1 MLTSLLIK
9 NYAII
14 ESVELHLNDGLII
27 ITGETGA
34 GKSIIVGA
42 LQLIMGKRADLK
54 ALYDKNKKCIVEG
67 VFNIKDDNLQA
78 TFAEYDLEYDD
89 ELIIRREI
97 SASGKSRAFINDTPT
112 NLSVLAKVSSRLIDL
127 HQQFDTLEIHEA
139 SHQIDVVDTM
149 AGTHKQLAK
158 YKSLYSKYQSCRKDL
173 EEAERKIAEG
183 EKELDYIKFQLEE
196 FDTIELTAGEQEPL
210 EQEMSTLENAEEIET
225 ILSQIVHRI
234 SESDQNLLDEL
245 QDQVKSLNQIT
256 KYNTELS
263 SLSDRL
269 IATREELQDIANDLE
284 GINEQTEHN
293 PEKLTEISQRLD
305 VIYRL
310 QRKHQVQ
317 SVDELIDIKEG
328 LSKNYAAY
336 ADSDNYIS
344 NLKTE
349 LADSLAGATAE
360 AAKISAK
367 RQKIVPT
374 VEKKIKAFL
383 KELAMPHA
391 SLKIDL
397 QPAKE
402 LSVYGMDKIEFLFS
416 ANQGSTPMPLKKV
429 ASGGELSRLNLS
441 LKNLVADQMNLPTL
455 IFDEIDIGISGEVAQ
470 RMGSILSDLGSKHQ
484 VIVITHSPQ
493 VASNADTH
501 LLVYKRTAN
510 NSTHT
515 AIKSLEHT
523 DRVQEIAK
531 MLSGDPPTKSAILN
545 AEELINHT

>member
-54 ALYDKNKKCIVEG
+54 VLYDKNKKCIVEG

-245 QDQVKSLNQIT
+245 QDQVKSLVQIS
-256 KYNTELS
+256 KYNPELS

>member
-54 ALYDKNKKCIVEG
+54 VLYDKNKKCIVEG

>member
-54 ALYDKNKKCIVEG
+54 VLYDKNKKCIVEG

-78 TFAEYDLEYDD
+78 SFAEYDLEYDD

-245 QDQVKSLNQIT
+245 QDQVKSLIQIS
-256 KYNTELS
+256 KYNPELS

>member
-54 ALYDKNKKCIVEG
+54 VLYDKNKKCIVEG

-173 EEAERKIAEG
+173 EEAKRKIAEG

-245 QDQVKSLNQIT
+245 QDQVKSLIQIS
-256 KYNTELS
+256 KYNPELS

>member
-54 ALYDKNKKCIVEG
+54 VLYDKYKKCIVEG

-245 QDQVKSLNQIT
+245 QDQVKSLIQIS
-256 KYNTELS
+256 KYNPELS

>member
-14 ESVELHLNDGLII
+14 ESVELSLNDGLII

-34 GKSIIVGA
+34 GKSIIIGA

-54 ALYDKNKKCIVEG
+54 VLYNKDKKCIVEG
-67 VFNIKDDNLQA
+67 VFDIKDDNLRA
-78 TFAEYDLEYDD
+78 TFAEHDLEYDD

-112 NLSVLAKVSSRLIDL
+112 TLSVLGQIASRLIDL

-139 SHQIDVVDTM
+139 SHQVDLVDTM
-149 AGTHKQLAK
+149 AETHKQLTK
-158 YKSLYSKYQSCRKDL
+158 YKALYSKYQSGKKEL
-173 EEAERKIAEG
+173 EEVKQKIAEG

-196 FDTIELTAGEQEPL
+196 FNSIELTTGEQEPL
-210 EQEMSTLENAEEIET
+210 EQEMSTLENAEEIQT
-225 ILSQIVHRI
+225 ILSQIVNRI
-234 SESDQNLLDEL
+234 SQSEQNLLDEL
-245 QDQVKSLNQIT
+245 QDQVKSLIQIS
-256 KYNTELS
+256 KYNPELS

-269 IATREELQDIANDLE
+269 IATKEELHDIANELE
-284 GINEQTEHN
+284 GINDLTEHN
-293 PEKLTEISQRLD
+293 PEKLSEISQRLD
-305 VIYRL
+305 MIYRL

-317 SVDELIDIKEG
+317 SVDELMEIQER

-336 ADSDNYIS
+336 SDSDNYIS
-344 NLKTE
+344 QLE
-349 LADSLAGATAE
+349 ADLAVSLAGAKAE
-360 AAKISAK
+360 AKKISAK
-367 RQKIVPT
+367 RKKVIPT
-374 VEKKIKAFL
+374 IQKKIKSFL

-391 SLKIDL
+391 SLMID
-397 QPAKE
+397 QQTATE
-402 LSVYGMDKIEFLFS
+402 LNPYGIDKIEFLFA

-470 RMGSILSDLGSKHQ
+470 RMGSILSELGAKHQ

-493 VASNADTH
+493 VASKADTH
-501 LLVYKRTAN
+501 LLVYKQTTHKT
-510 NSTHT
+510 THT
-515 AIKSLEHT
+515 AIKSLAHE

-545 AEELINHT
+545 AEELIEHT

>member
-54 ALYDKNKKCIVEG
+54 VLYDKNKKCIVEG

-245 QDQVKSLNQIT
+245 QDQVKSLIQIS
-256 KYNTELS
+256 KYNPELS